1 MALLTQPQGNYRFFP
16 TTTNSPY
23 SSGGIAVPG
32 YEVVHATLRRPL
44 SWQDGLALV
53 EQHLRSQG
61 RPRQALCGV
70 ELRCAKA
77 YAPDQWMGSGT
88 FNQEYLSFLEGWNL
102 FVDGLVPVGRT
113 NVAPGVDPPSEQV
126 LHGFSYTVPA
136 TASSDR
142 PTFVVAGAAEPPTV
156 RPGETTVDALREKT
170 AAAMEIMHERLYG
183 LGATWDDVTDVG
195 IYTVHDILP
204 FLVDEILAKVRPAAR
219 SGVTWIYSRPPI
231 TDREVEIDLRGV
243 RQDLRL

>member
-1 MALLTQPQGNYRFFP
+1 MALLTQPQGYYRFFP

-23 SSGGIAVPG
+23 SSGGIAVRG
-32 YEVVHATLRRPL
+32 YEVVHATLRTALPWR
-44 SWQDGLALV
+44 DGLAFV
-53 EQHLRSQG
+53 EKHLASLG

-70 ELRCAKA
+70 ELRCAEP
-77 YAPDQWMGSGT
+77 YVPNQWMGSGT
-88 FNQEYLSFLEGWNL
+88 FNQEYLSVLENWNL

-113 NVAPGVDPPSEQV
+113 NVAPGVNPPSEQV

-136 TASSDR
+136 SGSSDR
-142 PTFVVAGAAEPPTV
+142 PTFVVAGAAEPPSV
-156 RPGETTVDALREKT
+156 RAGETSEDALREKT
-170 AAAMEIMHERLYG
+170 AAAMEIMRERLYG

-195 IYTVHDILP
+195 VYTIHDILP
-204 FLVDEILAKVRPAAR
+204 FLVGEILAKVRPAAR
-219 SGVTWIYSRPPI
+219 SGVNWVYSRPPI